1 MRLHKRSTSCGAEA
15 EIVRQ
20 SLRLC
25 VLCVSAVS
33 NTPLNRRDAEFAE
46 TQRRTFSMENKTPI
60 LEMIGVSKRFPG
72 VVALDNVSLTVDTGE
87 ILALIGENGAGKST
101 LMKILGGAISRDS
114 GAVRIDGKPV
124 EIRSPREASALG
136 IEFIHQELSV
146 LDNLDVAAN
155 IFLRREATKGGFLKL
170 VDRRRLYFEADALL
184 RKLGLDLSSRTPV
197 SRLSIAQQQ
206 LVEIARAIS
215 TGARIIIM
223 DEPTSSLSL
232 TETNRLLEIVKDLK
246 AHNVSIIYI
255 SHRLHE
261 VEEIADRAVVLRDGR
276 NAGALDRGEI
286 NRDKMIRLM
295 VGRDLKEMFTGNGH
309 KVDGENGEWFAVERL
324 RTQRYPNQ
332 TISFNV
338 GRGEVL
344 GIAGL
349 VGAGRSEM
357 AKTIFGV
364 DEAVE
369 GKMKLNGQALQFTSP
384 RDAISHGV
392 YLVPEDRRSCGLVVE
407 FNVRENISL
416 PNLDYYSTAKIINSA
431 KETKAANSAIKSINI
446 KTPTPEMRAANLSGG
461 NQQKVVLARWLSFSP
476 KVIIF
481 DEPTRGIDV
490 GAKAEIYALIRK
502 LASEGVS
509 VIVIS
514 SEMEE
519 VLGISDRIAVM
530 HEGRITGILERP
542 QFSEEAVMHLATG
555 AA

>member
-1 MRLHKRSTSCGAEA
+1 M
-15 EIVRQ
+15 
-20 SLRLC
+20 
-25 VLCVSAVS
+25 
-33 NTPLNRRDAEFAE
+33 
-46 TQRRTFSMENKTPI
+46 
-60 LEMIGVSKRFPG
+60 
-72 VVALDNVSLTVDTGE
+72 
-87 ILALIGENGAGKST
+87 IGENGAGKST
-101 LMKILGGAISRDS
+101 LMKILGGAINRDS
-114 GAVRIDGKPV
+114 GTVKIEGKEV
-124 EIRSPREASALG
+124 EIKSPSEASALG

-155 IFLRREATKGGFLKL
+155 IFLRREPTIGGPLKL
-170 VDRRRLYFEADALL
+170 IDRKRLYSEADQLL
-184 RKLGLDLSSRTPV
+184 KKLGLDLSSRTSV

-223 DEPTSSLSL
+223 DEPTSSLTL
-232 TETNRLLEIVKDLK
+232 TETQRLLEIVMDLK
-246 AHNVSIIYI
+246 AHHVSIIYI

-276 NAGALDRGEI
+276 NAGELARNEI
-286 NRDKMIRLM
+286 NRDRMVRMM
-295 VGRDLKEMFTGNGH
+295 VGRDLKEMFKHTGNGNH
-309 KVDGENGEWFAVERL
+309 KENYDWFAVEGL

-332 TISFNV
+332 PISFNV
-338 GRGEVL
+338 ARGEVL

-349 VGAGRSEM
+349 VGSGRSEM
-357 AKTIFGV
+357 ARTLFGV
-364 DEAVE
+364 DEAIEAKV
-369 GKMKLNGQALQFTSP
+369 KLNGKVLSFTGP

-392 YLVPEDRRSCGLVVE
+392 YLVPEDRRNCGLVVD

-416 PNLDYYSTAKIINSA
+416 PNLDSYSTAKIINSA
-431 KETKAANSAIKSINI
+431 RETTAALNAVKSINI
-446 KTPTPEMRAANLSGG
+446 KTPSPEMRAANLSGG
-461 NQQKVVLARWLSFSP
+461 NQQKVVLARWLTFSP

-502 LASEGVS
+502 LASDGVS

-530 HEGRITGILERP
+530 HEGRITGILDRP

-555 AA
+555 AAG